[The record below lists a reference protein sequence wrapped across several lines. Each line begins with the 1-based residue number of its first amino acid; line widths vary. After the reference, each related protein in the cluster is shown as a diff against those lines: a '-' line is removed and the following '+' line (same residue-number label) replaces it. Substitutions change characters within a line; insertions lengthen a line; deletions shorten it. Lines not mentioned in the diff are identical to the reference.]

1 MTRWMQH
8 TIGRRGWQP
17 QNQAAVLLG
26 LALVLALV
34 FAGVYLSQVA
44 SYAATNR
51 EISALIEE
59 RDRLEFANEQLR
71 VEIASLKTIPRLLD
85 RAQQLGYRYADP
97 SEVRYMV
104 IDAYNPN
111 RDETVVDL
119 ETHTNPATVPQ
130 YDATFGGWLQQQFD
144 SLSRQ
149 FEGFGR

>member
-17 QNQAAVLLG
+17 RNQAAVLLG
-26 LALVLALV
+26 LALILALV

-85 RAQQLGYRYADP
+85 RAQQLGYRYANP
-97 SEVRYMV
+97 SEVQYMV
-104 IDAYNPN
+104 IDGYNPN
-111 RDETVVDL
+111 RDQTVVDL
-119 ETHTNPATVPQ
+119 ETRDTEASAPQ
-130 YDATFGGWLQQQFD
+130 YEETFGGWLQQQFD